1 MFRIKYRVVS
11 VQENGRFLME
21 SATKFRTLFFAKQ
34 SVRSHEHWRTQI
46 DRTGLIQ
53 YHWEVWS
60 LETGECVF
68 KPRTV

>member
-1 MFRIKYRVVS
+1 MFKAKYRVVS
-11 VQENGRFLME
+11 VYADGRFITE
-21 SATKFRTLFFAKQ
+21 ASQKFRTLFFAKN
-34 SVRSHEHWRTQI
+34 SVRSHEHWRKQI
-46 DRTGLIQ
+46 TRTHHIK